1 MLASE
6 REGDD
11 GGYVNDRWWVH
22 LATRKKITA
31 ENQKSPGK
39 LKLEL
44 REFENGYEQIIVET
58 HDSIGL
64 SEVPFLGHI
73 CAETFLKYRD
83 STLRIKSHT

>member
-39 LKLEL
+39 LSCSDVGLMTELMGTRKTPAKRGNLE
-44 REFENGYEQIIVET
+44 
-58 HDSIGL
+58 
-64 SEVPFLGHI
+64 
-73 CAETFLKYRD
+73 
-83 STLRIKSHT
+83 